1 MKMKKLIFI
10 ITCAMMAGS
19 LWAQHQLEALSEL
32 KNVEYVHFDKSA
44 ISEIAK
50 NKGSIDVG
58 DNSIVKDASGDIL
71 KLLDEVY
78 VITADAKRAAKK
90 VKKSAQSFIKTERLR
105 SILDVK
111 GDKKEQVKIYH
122 SQNGEDAH
130 TCALLV
136 NDNGKTV
143 FVVLKGD
150 LNLGDL
156 IFNAMN
162 KD

>member
-1 MKMKKLIFI
+1 MKKLIFI
-10 ITCAMMAGS
+10 ITCAMMAGT
-19 LWAQHQLEALSEL
+19 LRAQQQQLEALSEL

-58 DNSIVKDASGDIL
+58 DNSIVKDASGEIL

-78 VITADAKRAAKK
+78 VIKADAKRAAKK
-90 VKKSAQSFIKTERLR
+90 VKKCAQNFIKIERLR

-111 GDKKEQVKIYH
+111 GNKSENVKIYH
-122 SQNGEDAH
+122 AQNNDDTH

-136 NDNGKTV
+136 NDGKETV
-143 FVVLKGD
+143 FVVLKGE
-150 LNLGDL
+150 LNLSDL
-156 IFNAMN
+156 IFNSAN
-162 KD
+162 

>member
-1 MKMKKLIFI
+1 MKKLIFI
-10 ITCAMMAGS
+10 ITCAMMAGT
-19 LWAQHQLEALSEL
+19 LRAQQQQLEALSEL
-32 KNVEYVHFDKSA
+32 KDVEYVHFDKSA

-90 VKKSAQSFIKTERLR
+90 VKKSAQNFIKTERLR

-156 IFNAMN
+156 IFNALN